1 MMDDLATW
9 LKREIRARG
18 WSMREMARRA
28 GVSHTAIINVVHGH
42 TRPSAQFCLQ
52 LAEALQAPPE
62 DVYRRAGLLPAAVPE
77 GTSLQEA
84 SYLFAQLS
92 DSEQETVLTM
102 MRALAEKRREASR
115 RLEPEAG

>member
-1 MMDDLATW
+1 
-9 LKREIRARG
+9 
-18 WSMREMARRA
+18 MREMARRA

-52 LAEALQAPPE
+52 LAEALQVPPE
-62 DVYRRAGLLPAAVPE
+62 DVYRRAGLLPTAAPE
-77 GTSLQEA
+77 GASLQEA

-102 MRALAEKRREASR
+102 MRALAEKRREANR